1 MLDIIRIILGI
12 PFLLFIPGFAL
23 LSALIPR
30 KEPQHI
36 VETITLSFVLS
47 LAVDPLLGLIIN
59 YTPWGIRLDTV
70 LYSVS
75 IFVFICLVIARV
87 RIHNLHPVLQVPKEQ
102 VINSNEVKQ
111 PFFVSGVKNTVLT
124 IVMVITCA
132 GALGLILYF
141 IMTPKSQ
148 EGFTSFYIEQQQ
160 TNPDISLMQLKVG
173 EEGKVTVAIN
183 NEEGIQ
189 SHYRIEVFI
198 NGEKSGEVGP
208 IELAWKQEW
217 HGDVSFTPTTASRQ
231 KIELSLYR
239 NDGMTPYFKPLYFW
253 IDVSN

>member
-1 MLDIIRIILGI
+1 MLDTIRIILGI

-30 KEPQHI
+30 KEPKHI

-70 LYSVS
+70 LYSIS
-75 IFVFICLVIARV
+75 IFVFICLVIARI
-87 RIHNLHPVLQVPKEQ
+87 RIHNLPAVLQGPKEQ
-102 VINSNEVKQ
+102 VVNSDEVKQ
-111 PFFVSGVKNTVLT
+111 PFFVSGARNTVLT
-124 IVMVITCA
+124 VIMVIACA
-132 GALGLILYF
+132 GALGLVLYF

-160 TNPDISLMQLKVG
+160 TNPDSSLMQLKVG
-173 EEGKVTVAIN
+173 EEAKVAVAIN
-183 NEEGIQ
+183 NEEEIQ
-189 SHYRIEVFI
+189 SSYRIEVLV
-198 NGEKSGEVGP
+198 NGDKSGEVGP

-231 KIELSLYR
+231 KIELVLYR
-239 NDGMTPYFKPLYFW
+239 NDGIAPYFKPLYFW